1 MDLNMREDGGKI
13 MMQSSRM
20 LLNRLRSEALS
31 LPVYGSLPEIREKLR
46 SSESL
51 LISAEPGA
59 GKSTLVPLGLLGE
72 PWLGE
77 GGKII
82 MLEPRRIAARA
93 AAERMSYLIGEKTG
107 ETVGFRTGMETLVSA
122 RTRIEVVTEAVLT
135 RMIQSDPEL
144 PGVGC
149 VLFDEFHERS
159 IHADLGLALAL
170 DLRSAF
176 RPDLRL
182 VVMSATLDSA
192 HLPELLGGAAHLS
205 VPGRCFDVR
214 VVYSGDFRRK
224 PLEEQMALTIPNAL
238 KAFPGDLLAFLPGE
252 FEIRRA
258 CALLSGKAGMENV
271 LLLPLYGNL
280 PAEEQDR
287 ALRPDPQ
294 GRRRVILSTSI
305 AESSI
310 TVDGVRIV
318 VDGGLTR
325 VPRFSPK
332 NAMNFLETVPVSLA
346 SAEQRRGRAGRTAE
360 GVCIRLWTP
369 AEEASFPAH
378 RAPEILEADFAPV
391 MLELLKW
398 GLNEETASSL
408 CWLDFPSPS
417 RVRQAYSL
425 LCDLGAV
432 SERGAGRRTGGLLS
446 KHGERMLSLPLHPRL
461 AHMILESERFGL
473 SEEASAFAAM
483 LSERDFLRNASA
495 SLEERYFALTSPPP
509 SADRAAWERVRKLY
523 RRIRSFS
530 VPGGGEKGGV
540 KSRIPENGGGRSRG
554 FPGAVEWG
562 VILALAYP
570 DRIARRIVPGGRE
583 YLLANGSPAFLPAGD
598 PLLSEEFLAVAET
611 GGTASSSGGTRIFL
625 ALPLS
630 RAALDTHLAFLTEE
644 RIVTEWDGE
653 KESLRCFRV
662 RTLGSLTLE
671 RTSVEKTQVPEET
684 LLGAFL
690 DAVRRRGLSLLSF
703 TPSERS
709 FLDRVNFLHRFYPEE
724 YPDCSEA
731 GLLASLEDWLGPFV
745 RGISRLDDWK
755 RMKNRDQVLGSLLPR
770 SALLRLNALAPER
783 VELPTGSKIRV
794 DYSNPEQPVLS
805 VRLQEVFGLADAPR
819 LAGGRVPL
827 MMDLLSPAMRT
838 VQKTSDLKGFWSG
851 SYHLVRKEM
860 RGRYPKHDWP
870 EDPLNAPP
878 VRGVRRR
885 PSSTSPSSSRQG
897 R

>member
-1 MDLNMREDGGKI
+1 MTNSSVSPLSGLRPEGK
-13 MMQSSRM
+13 
-20 LLNRLRSEALS
+20 A
-31 LPVYGSLPEIREKLR
+31 LPVWGSLPEIREKLR
-46 SSESL
+46 NTESL

-59 GKSTLVPLGLLGE
+59 GKSTLVPLALLGE
-72 PWLGE
+72 SWLG
-77 GGKII
+77 GRKII

-93 AAERMSYLIGEKTG
+93 AAGRMSYLIGEKTG
-107 ETVGFRTGMETLVSA
+107 GTVGFRTGMETLVSA

-182 VVMSATLDSA
+182 VLMSATLDCGPLS
-192 HLPELLGGAAHLS
+192 ELLGGAAHLS

-214 VVYSGDFRRK
+214 VIYSGDLRRN
-224 PLEEQMALTIPNAL
+224 PVEEQMALTIPNAL

-287 ALRPDPQ
+287 ALRPDPE

-378 RAPEILEADFAPV
+378 RPPEILEADFAPV

-483 LSERDFLRNASA
+483 LSERDFLRNASSA

-562 VILALAYP
+562 VILALA
-570 DRIARRIVPGGRE
+570 
-583 YLLANGSPAFLPAGD
+583 
-598 PLLSEEFLAVAET
+598 
-611 GGTASSSGGTRIFL
+611 
-625 ALPLS
+625 
-630 RAALDTHLAFLTEE
+630 
-644 RIVTEWDGE
+644 
-653 KESLRCFRV
+653 
-662 RTLGSLTLE
+662 
-671 RTSVEKTQVPEET
+671 
-684 LLGAFL
+684 
-690 DAVRRRGLSLLSF
+690 
-703 TPSERS
+703 
-709 FLDRVNFLHRFYPEE
+709 
-724 YPDCSEA
+724 
-731 GLLASLEDWLGPFV
+731 
-745 RGISRLDDWK
+745 
-755 RMKNRDQVLGSLLPR
+755 
-770 SALLRLNALAPER
+770 
-783 VELPTGSKIRV
+783 
-794 DYSNPEQPVLS
+794 
-805 VRLQEVFGLADAPR
+805 
-819 LAGGRVPL
+819 
-827 MMDLLSPAMRT
+827 
-838 VQKTSDLKGFWSG
+838 
-851 SYHLVRKEM
+851 
-860 RGRYPKHDWP
+860 
-870 EDPLNAPP
+870 
-878 VRGVRRR
+878 
-885 PSSTSPSSSRQG
+885 
-897 R
+897 